1 MRTCEW
7 CHAKLPARLRS
18 DAKTCSQACRQA
30 KARFRVAPAASATAD
45 PMRFAYADPPYP
57 GFARKLYGRE
67 EVDHAELVARLVADF
82 PDDWALSTHAR
93 SLQAVL
99 AVCPP
104 GVSIASWHRGERRG
118 RATRPRS
125 AWEPVIYFGGRTRE
139 ILPEESC
146 CDALAWTGRQHS
158 HPDAIV
164 GMKPAAFCTWL
175 FGLLGAAAGD
185 ELVDLFPGSGA
196 VTRAWHLFVAARAAT
211 HPSQEH
217 DGTSSEAIRRG
228 RPSATTADAGASRR
242 VELEATAAANR
253 PPAEATAGT
262 NRRGGPRA
270 TAEREPSEVL
280 PRHVRRP

>member
-1 MRTCEW
+1 
-7 CHAKLPARLRS
+7 
-18 DAKTCSQACRQA
+18 
-30 KARFRVAPAASATAD
+30 
-45 PMRFAYADPPYP
+45 MRFAYADPPYP

-82 PDDWALSTHAR
+82 PDGWALSTHAR